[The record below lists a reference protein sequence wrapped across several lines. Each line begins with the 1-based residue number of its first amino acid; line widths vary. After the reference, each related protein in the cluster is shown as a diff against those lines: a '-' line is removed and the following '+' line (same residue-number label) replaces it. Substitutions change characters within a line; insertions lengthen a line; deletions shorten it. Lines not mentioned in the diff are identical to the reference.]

1 MIKIILIIVIITIG
15 LINYKLRNQLEKIKK
30 INFNLR
36 RNEKALKNVLDK
48 INLKSKTAY
57 REDIWK
63 SHKTLYEIEDIS
75 NYKNT
80 NFSKQ

>member
-63 SHKTLYEIEDIS
+63 SHKILYEIEDIS